1 MGCMISA
8 VGRLVGCAAG
18 VSGSGVGV
26 ALPAVGWDKFPP
38 PPIARVTVGVDVRE
52 DMLVGLAVA
61 VDVYEDML
69 VGVAVAV
76 AL

>member
-1 MGCMISA
+1 MISA
-8 VGRLVGCAAG
+8 VGGLVGCSTGAN
-18 VSGSGVGV
+18 GSGVGE
-26 ALPAVGWDKFPP
+26 ALLAVGWDKSPP
-38 PPIARVTVGVDVRE
+38 PPIARVAVGVDVRE